1 MSGLIS
7 VAEALARILA
17 GVPGPVAAETV
28 ALARAAGRTLAADV
42 AALRTQPPFPAS
54 AMDGYAVRGADAA
67 VAGAALRLVGTSAA
81 GHGFSGAIGPGETVR
96 IFTGAP
102 VPEGADAVLI
112 QENARAEAGAVVV
125 LEAVVPQRF
134 IRRAGLDFFA
144 GDALLAAGD
153 TLDARRL
160 ALAAAAGHGRVAVR
174 RKPRVAILA
183 TGDELVQPGETP
195 AWDQIIASNALALAA
210 LVTSAGAEAI
220 DLGIAGDSLPAL
232 EAAFGQARAARAD
245 LLVTL
250 GGASV
255 GDHDLVQAALAR
267 EGLELGFWRVALRPG
282 KPLMHGH
289 LRIVPHGD
297 PRLADSDDASAS
309 SMMVIGLPGNPVSSI
324 VCGLLFVVPA
334 VRALLGDPLAGADR
348 SEPATLGRDLDA
360 NDGRQDYLRAGLD
373 TAPDRMPVAHPESR
387 QDSSMLAVL
396 GKAEALLIRAPHAPA
411 ARAGDPCRII
421 RLDRTLL

>member
-17 GVPGPVAAETV
+17 SVPGPVAAEDV
-28 ALARAAGRTLAADV
+28 PLSLAAGRTLAADI

-54 AMDGYAVRGADAA
+54 AMDGYAVRSTDAA
-67 VAGAALRLVGTSAA
+67 EAGAPLRLVGTSAA
-81 GHGFSGAIGPGETVR
+81 GHGFSGTIGPGETVR

-102 VPEGADAVLI
+102 VPEGADAILI
-112 QENARAEAGAVVV
+112 QENAEARAEIIVA
-125 LEAVVPQRF
+125 LEPVAPQKF
-134 IRRAGLDFFA
+134 IRRAGLDFTA
-144 GDALLAAGD
+144 GEALLAAGD

-160 ALAAAAGHGRVAVR
+160 ALAAAAGHARVPVR

-183 TGDELVQPGETP
+183 TGDELVQPGQTP
-195 AWDQIIASNALALAA
+195 AWDQIVASNALALAA
-210 LVTSAGAEAI
+210 LVNAAGGEAI
-220 DLGIAGDSLPAL
+220 DLGIAGDTLPAL
-232 EAAFGQARAARAD
+232 EAAFGQARDARAD

-289 LRIVPHGD
+289 LGGM
-297 PRLADSDDASAS
+297 L
-309 SMMVIGLPGNPVSSI
+309 VIGLPGNPVSSI

-334 VRALLGDPLAGADR
+334 IRALLGDPRAGEDR
-348 SEPATLGRDLDA
+348 SEPARLGRDLPA
-360 NDGRQDYLRAGLD
+360 NDGRQDYMRAALD
-373 TAPDRMPVAHPESR
+373 TAPDRLPVAHPESR

-396 GKAEALLIRAPHAPA
+396 GRAEALLIREPDAPA

-421 RLDRTLL
+421 RLDRHLL